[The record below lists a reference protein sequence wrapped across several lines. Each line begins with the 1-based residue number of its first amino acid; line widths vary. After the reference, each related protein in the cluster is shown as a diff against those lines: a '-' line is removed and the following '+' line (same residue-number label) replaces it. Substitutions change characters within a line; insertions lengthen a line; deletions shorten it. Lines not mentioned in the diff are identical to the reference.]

1 MIIMELYPWQFD
13 LWQKVADIRPRMPH
27 ALLLQGRRGLGKLD
41 FAMRLTQSLLCEQ
54 PLPDHAACGVC
65 RSCNWFQQN
74 NHPDFRLLEPEDVD
88 NAADEESAATAKT
101 SKKSQIAVDQV
112 RELGDF
118 LGLSSHRSGLRIIL
132 LHPAEALNQAS
143 ANALLKML
151 EEPPS
156 GVLFLL
162 VTHQPQR
169 LLPTIR
175 SRCNVIDM
183 PSPTRSVAETWLA
196 AQGVKHA
203 PQRLAY
209 AGGAPLP
216 AMQEEAGADKRL
228 AELHAMLNRGAQMDP
243 FAVAALC
250 VRDGVAEV
258 VNVLQKWVYDLLS
271 VHLAGQL
278 RYHVLQAESLQ
289 GLAKGVDLNK
299 LLDFQRTLDEA
310 RRHAQHPL
318 NADLQLESLL
328 IQYTQVFS
336 TTSRL

>member
-1 MIIMELYPWQFD
+1 MMNELYPWQSA
-13 LWQKVADIRPRMPH
+13 LWQKLADMRPRMPH
-27 ALLLQGRRGLGKLD
+27 AFLLQGRRGIGKLD

-54 PLPDHAACGVC
+54 PLPDHAACGLC
-65 RSCNWFQQN
+65 NSCNWFLQN

-88 NAADEESAATAKT
+88 HAADDESAAPAKS

-112 RELGDF
+112 RELGEF
-118 LGLSSHRSGLRIIL
+118 LGLSPHRAGLRIIL
-132 LHPAEALNQAS
+132 LHPAETLNAAS

-183 PSPTRSVAETWLA
+183 PSPSRSVAEAWLA
-196 AQGVKHA
+196 ARGVKHA

-216 AMQEEAGADKRL
+216 AMQEEDGAAKRL
-228 AELHAMLNRGAQMDP
+228 AELHAMLNQGAQMDP
-243 FAVAALC
+243 FAAAALC

-278 RYHVLQAESLQ
+278 RYHLLQVESLQ
-289 GLAKGVDLNK
+289 GLSKRVNLTK
-299 LLDFQRTLDEA
+299 LLDFQRSLGEA

-336 TTSRL
+336 TTSKP

>member
-1 MIIMELYPWQFD
+1 M
-13 LWQKVADIRPRMPH
+13 RSRMPH
-27 ALLLQGRRGLGKLD
+27 ALLLQGHRGIGKLH
-41 FAMRLTQSLLCEQ
+41 FAVRLSQSLLCEQ
-54 PLPDHAACGVC
+54 PLPGHAACGVC
-65 RSCNWFQQN
+65 QSCNWFQQD
-74 NHPDFRLLEPEDVD
+74 NHPDFRLLEPEDVEST
-88 NAADEESAATAKT
+88 ADEESSAPAKT

-132 LHPAEALNQAS
+132 MHPAEALNLAS

-151 EEPPS
+151 EEPPPA
-156 GVLFLL
+156 VLFLL

-183 PSPTRSVAETWLA
+183 PLPARSMAETWLA
-196 AQGVKHA
+196 AQGVQQA
-203 PQRLAY
+203 SQRLAY
-209 AGGAPLP
+209 AGGAPLT
-216 AMQEEAGADKRL
+216 AVQEEAGADKRL
-228 AELHAMLNRGAQMDP
+228 AELHAMLNHGAQMDP
-243 FAVAALC
+243 FAAAALC

-258 VNVLQKWVYDLLS
+258 VSVMQKWVYDLLS
-271 VHLAGQL
+271 LHLAGQL
-278 RYHVLQAESLQ
+278 RYHGLQAESLQ
-289 GLAKGVDLNK
+289 GLAKRVDLAK

-336 TTSRL
+336 TTSRP